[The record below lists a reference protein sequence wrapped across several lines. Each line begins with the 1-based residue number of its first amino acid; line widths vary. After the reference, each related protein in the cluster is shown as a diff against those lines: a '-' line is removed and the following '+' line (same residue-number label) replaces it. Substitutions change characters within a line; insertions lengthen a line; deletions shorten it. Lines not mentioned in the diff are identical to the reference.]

1 MPESGRSTVLG
12 RTGPSVG
19 NRGAPQSRGAPLP
32 YVSGKGCELHA
43 RDRERLAVLGMDSNT
58 NISSVEPNVTAI
70 TVIPAG
76 NG

>member
-1 MPESGRSTVLG
+1 M
-12 RTGPSVG
+12 
-19 NRGAPQSRGAPLP
+19 
-32 YVSGKGCELHA
+32 SGKGCELHA